1 MNKQV
6 MEVLSK
12 GMVQFLY
19 FFCFYLFIIFF
30 GLPNFPCYYVDFIG
44 LLSLLK
50 SVSYNFHCLI
60 LCKQRSNIIITKILT
75 AIMQYIFIPTKL

>member
-6 MEVLSK
+6 MEDFSK
-12 GMVQFLY
+12 GMVQFFY
-19 FFCFYLFIIFF
+19 FFYFYFFF

-60 LCKQRSNIIITKILT
+60 LCKQRSNIIIIKLLT
-75 AIMQYIFIPTKL
+75 AIMQ